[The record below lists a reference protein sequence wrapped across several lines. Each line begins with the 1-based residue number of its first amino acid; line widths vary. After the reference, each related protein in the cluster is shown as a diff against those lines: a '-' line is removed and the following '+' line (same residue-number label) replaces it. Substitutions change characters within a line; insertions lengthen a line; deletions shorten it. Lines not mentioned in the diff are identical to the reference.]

1 MAILFV
7 QGFWNFLIVRRYFN
21 EWVPVVH
28 YHQLLVSRKR
38 VLFWER
44 PKVFT
49 TWANESRCLRNKVL
63 NREEKNYF
71 RLRDYTDISMTI
83 LEHFDVPHGRRG
95 FQASSSFPLSF
106 KMFCQMER
114 LQSFSSMHAWKYTQR
129 HPVSFHLNHVPSPE
143 TLETVQLHWKQCEAL
158 RTRMVPVW
166 ANDWWPVTLTGG
178 PLRARIASRNKDY
191 PCCLHLIGAGIDY
204 FFTSKSHNNGKIL

>member
-49 TWANESRCLRNKVL
+49 TWANESRCLRNKK
-63 NREEKNYF
+63 EKNDF

-83 LEHFDVPHGRRG
+83 LEHFYVPHGRRG
-95 FQASSSFPLSF
+95 FQASSSFPFIVQNVLPNGEVTKLFLNACLKVYAASSGLLSF
-106 KMFCQMER
+106 ESCAESWNSWNR
-114 LQSFSSMHAWKYTQR
+114 T
-129 HPVSFHLNHVPSPE
+129 V
-143 TLETVQLHWKQCEAL
+143 TLEAMRSATHKNGTRLSKRLVTSNTDRWSFKSENCFEKQRLSMLFAFD
-158 RTRMVPVW
+158 RR
-166 ANDWWPVTLTGG
+166 
-178 PLRARIASRNKDY
+178 RNRLY
-191 PCCLHLIGAGIDY
+191 LY
-204 FFTSKSHNNGKIL
+204 FEKP

>member
-1 MAILFV
+1 MISVYVTTPTF
-7 QGFWNFLIVRRYFN
+7 QWQFLNISTFHMD
-21 EWVPVVH
+21 EEDSK
-28 YHQLLVSRKR
+28 Q
-38 VLFWER
+38 VLPF
-44 PKVFT
+44 
-49 TWANESRCLRNKVL
+49 L
-63 NREEKNYF
+63 
-71 RLRDYTDISMTI
+71 
-83 LEHFDVPHGRRG
+83 
-95 FQASSSFPLSF
+95 LSF

-129 HPVSFHLNHVPSPE
+129 HPVSFHLNHVPSLE

-166 ANDWWPVTLTGG
+166 ANDLWPVTLTGG

>member
-7 QGFWNFLIVRRYFN
+7 QGFWNFLIVRCYFN

-63 NREEKNYF
+63 NREEKKWFPSMWLHWHFNDNSWTF
-71 RLRDYTDISMTI
+71 LRSTWTKRIPGKFVLSFIVQNVLPNGEVRKLFLNACLKVYA
-83 LEHFDVPHGRRG
+83 
-95 FQASSSFPLSF
+95 ASSGLLSF
-106 KMFCQMER
+106 ESCAESWNSWNR
-114 LQSFSSMHAWKYTQR
+114 T
-129 HPVSFHLNHVPSPE
+129 V
-143 TLETVQLHWKQCEAL
+143 TLEAMRSATHKNGTRLSKRLVTSNTDRWSFKSENCFEKQRLSMLFAFD
-158 RTRMVPVW
+158 RR
-166 ANDWWPVTLTGG
+166 
-178 PLRARIASRNKDY
+178 RNR
-191 PCCLHLIGAGIDY
+191 LFLY
-204 FFTSKSHNNGKIL
+204 FEKP

>member
-49 TWANESRCLRNKVL
+49 TWANESRFLRNKVL
-63 NREEKNYF
+63 NREEKNDF

-83 LEHFDVPHGRRG
+83 LEHFYFPHGRRG

-114 LQSFSSMHAWKYTQR
+114 LESFSSMHAWKYTQR
-129 HPVSFHLNHVPSPE
+129 HPVSFHLIMCRVLKLLKPYSY
-143 TLETVQLHWKQCEAL
+143 
-158 RTRMVPVW
+158 
-166 ANDWWPVTLTGG
+166 TGSNAK
-178 PLRARIASRNKDY
+178 RYAQEWY
-191 PCCLHLIGAGIDY
+191 PFEQTTCDQ
-204 FFTSKSHNNGKIL
+204 

>member
-49 TWANESRCLRNKVL
+49 TWANESRCLRNKKKKMISVYVTTPTFQWQFLNISTFHMDEEDSKQVRPFLYRSKCSAKWRGYKAFPQCMLESIRSVIRSPFIWIMCRVL
-63 NREEKNYF
+63 KLLKPYS
-71 RLRDYTDISMTI
+71 YTGSNAKRYAQ
-83 LEHFDVPHGRRG
+83 E
-95 FQASSSFPLSF
+95 
-106 KMFCQMER
+106 
-114 LQSFSSMHAWKYTQR
+114 W
-129 HPVSFHLNHVPSPE
+129 
-143 TLETVQLHWKQCEAL
+143 
-158 RTRMVPVW
+158 
-166 ANDWWPVTLTGG
+166 
-178 PLRARIASRNKDY
+178 Y
-191 PCCLHLIGAGIDY
+191 PFEQTTCDQ
-204 FFTSKSHNNGKIL
+204 